1 MNGQPG
7 NALWYRAARVQVQ
20 MYDPSWPERY
30 AEEAELLT
38 RALAG
43 SLLAVEHVGST
54 AVPGL
59 AAKPVIDIL
68 AAVQDFNEFPALVE
82 RLQKIGYTYTPESE
96 ADDPSRRVF
105 RKGPEDLTRL
115 RTHHLHVTE
124 QGSDYWRR
132 LVAFRDHLRAN
143 PEDAA
148 SYVTLKRELA
158 ARHAADPGRYT
169 RDKRDFVREIERRA
183 TSPPPSPGQMSRAA
197 ATGRGQGWRHRK

>member
-1 MNGQPG
+1 MSGQPG
-7 NALWYRAARVQVQ
+7 NPLWYRSARVHVQ
-20 MYDPSWPERY
+20 AYDPSWPEHY

-38 RALAG
+38 RTLAD

-68 AAVQDFNEFPALVE
+68 AAVRDLNGFPVLVE
-82 RLQKIGYTYTPESE
+82 RLKETGYTYTPESE

-124 QGSDYWRR
+124 QGSTTG
-132 LVAFRDHLRAN
+132 VA
-143 PEDAA
+143 
-148 SYVTLKRELA
+148 
-158 ARHAADPGRYT
+158 
-169 RDKRDFVREIERRA
+169 
-183 TSPPPSPGQMSRAA
+183 
-197 ATGRGQGWRHRK
+197 

>member
-1 MNGQPG
+1 MNGLRG
-7 NALWYRAARVQVQ
+7 NALWYRVARVQVQ
-20 MYDPSWPERY
+20 VYDPSWPERY
-30 AEEAELLT
+30 AEEAELLRHT
-38 RALAG
+38 LAD

-68 AAVQDFNEFPALVE
+68 AAVRDFNGFPALVE
-82 RLQKIGYTYTPESE
+82 HLQEIGYTYTPESE

-105 RKGPEDLTRL
+105 RKGPENLTRL

-124 QGSDYWRR
+124 RGSDYWRR
-132 LVAFRDHLRAN
+132 LIAFRDHLRTH

-148 SYVTLKRELA
+148 SYVSLKHDLA

-169 RDKRDFVREIERRA
+169 RDKRDFLRDIEQRA
-183 TSPPPSPGQMSRAA
+183 AGLPPSPG
-197 ATGRGQGWRHRK
+197 